1 MNRDVALLVLLDFAT
16 IGMLPKL
23 FFRRGQFNARWM
35 ATASPYAGASTFV
48 ILALAGVLHPWFG
61 GKPALATGAVLASA
75 ASLSL
80 IWLTVGTHRI
90 PLALWHQSDDAPQ
103 EIVTWGPYARIR
115 HPFYSSFVLALL
127 AGVLVAPGWGT
138 LAMLLVGI
146 CALSLTARREE
157 RRLLSSSSLG
167 DVYRDYMP
175 TTGRFVPAVGRMQ

>member
-35 ATASPYAGASTFV
+35 LTASPYAGSSVFV
-48 ILALAGVLHPWFG
+48 ILALAGVVHPWFG
-61 GKPALATGAVLASA
+61 HREALSMVAVVASA

-90 PLALWHQSDDAPQ
+90 PLALWHQVDDAPQ

-138 LAMLLVGI
+138 LAMLLLGVS
-146 CALSLTARREE
+146 ALSLTARREE
-157 RRLLSSSSLG
+157 RRLLASSLG
-167 DVYRDYMP
+167 AVYRDYMRS
-175 TTGRFVPAVGRMQ
+175 TGRFLPARGRVQ